1 MATALYLGNRTRPDI
16 VLALGELCKRVKS
29 PSVED
34 DKKLD
39 RLICYLRA
47 TRDQCLRLGC
57 TAPLHVI
64 VSIDAAFANR
74 DKMRSATGMCVTLGT
89 GYFIT
94 TSKVQKLNSKSS
106 TEAEIIAVSDGM
118 NLPLWLADFIQHVG
132 YGQHKVTI
140 EQDNQSC
147 IALLTKGRSMAETT
161 RFITIRQFWI
171 SAYIKNGAVELI
183 YKATSEMTSDY
194 FTKPLQGSL
203 FMKMVTR
210 IMGH

>member
-1 MATALYLGNRTRPDI
+1 M
-16 VLALGELCKRVKS
+16 
-29 PSVED
+29 
-34 DKKLD
+34 
-39 RLICYLRA
+39 
-47 TRDQCLRLGC
+47 
-57 TAPLHVI
+57 I

-74 DKMRSATGMCVTLGT
+74 DEMRSTSGMCVTLGT

-118 NLPLWLADFIQHVG
+118 KFPLWLADFIQHQV

-147 IALLTKGRSMAETT
+147 IALLTKGRSTAETT
-161 RFITIRQFWI
+161 RFISIRQFWI
-171 SAYIKNGAVELI
+171 SAYIKNGAVKLI

>member
-1 MATALYLGNRTRPDI
+1 MEPPVRYPLAAAVEEESPSRIIAPEIRDDRDI

-94 TSKVQKLNSKSS
+94 TSKVHELLSNTETIFPNQFVLFSFSVLS
-106 TEAEIIAVSDGM
+106 TENSR
-118 NLPLWLADFIQHVG
+118 H
-132 YGQHKVTI
+132 T
-140 EQDNQSC
+140 
-147 IALLTKGRSMAETT
+147 
-161 RFITIRQFWI
+161 
-171 SAYIKNGAVELI
+171 
-183 YKATSEMTSDY
+183 
-194 FTKPLQGSL
+194 
-203 FMKMVTR
+203 
-210 IMGH
+210 

>member
-1 MATALYLGNRTRPDI
+1 MR
-16 VLALGELCKRVKS
+16 
-29 PSVED
+29 
-34 DKKLD
+34 
-39 RLICYLRA
+39 
-47 TRDQCLRLGC
+47 
-57 TAPLHVI
+57 

-74 DKMRSATGMCVTLGT
+74 DEMRSTSGMCVTLGT

-161 RFITIRQFWI
+161 RFIAIRQFWI

-183 YKATSEMTSDY
+183 SDY

>member
-1 MATALYLGNRTRPDI
+1 M
-16 VLALGELCKRVKS
+16 
-29 PSVED
+29 
-34 DKKLD
+34 
-39 RLICYLRA
+39 
-47 TRDQCLRLGC
+47 
-57 TAPLHVI
+57 I
-64 VSIDAAFANR
+64 VSIDATFANR
-74 DKMRSATGMCVTLGT
+74 DEMRSTSGMCVTLGT

-118 NLPLWLADFIQHVG
+118 NIPLWLAAQG
-132 YGQHKVTI
+132 YGQHKVTV

-161 RFITIRQFWI
+161 RFIAIRQFWI
-171 SAYIKNGAVELI
+171 SAYIKIGAVELI

-203 FMKMVTR
+203 FMKMVKR